1 MNPLIAIIP
10 SRGGSKRIPL
20 KSLEKIN
27 EKTMLSRTINL
38 AKSAGIFEK
47 IVVSTDSQLIA
58 KEAILAGA
66 EVPSLRSEFFDD
78 ISPVSL
84 ATIHTFESLL
94 DKNSA
99 LSEATIV
106 QLMPNC
112 PFLSVNTLLDCVKTQ
127 QEIGSRSLISCI
139 NVDAINWFAFTLD
152 NNQPNWIVKDVNLIS
167 RTQDKAPIYVPS
179 GSVWIAQGDYLLA
192 HKSFYG
198 PNYQFHEIP
207 FLEGYD
213 IDTKEQLEFARLI
226 EKGIEKN

>member
-1 MNPLIAIIP
+1 M
-10 SRGGSKRIPL
+10 
-20 KSLEKIN
+20 KSLEDIN
-27 EKTMLSRTINL
+27 GQTMLSRTINL

-84 ATIHTFESLL
+84 ATIHTFKSIMDEKDSFS
-94 DKNSA
+94 SA
-99 LSEATIV
+99 TVV

-112 PFLSVNTLLDCVKTQ
+112 PFLSVDTLLDCVKTQ

-139 NVDAINWFAFTLD
+139 NVDAINWYAFTLD

>member
-27 EKTMLSRTINL
+27 EKTMLSRTIDL
-38 AKSAGIFEK
+38 AKRSNIFTR
-47 IVVSTDSQLIA
+47 ILVSTDSQEIA
-58 KEAILAGA
+58 DEARLAGA
-66 EVPSLRSEFFDD
+66 EVPNLRSEFFDD

-112 PFLSVNTLLDCVKTQ
+112 PFLSLETLLNCVKAQ
-127 QEIGSRSLISCI
+127 QSLDNESLLSCVKI
-139 NVDAINWFAFTLD
+139 DAINWYAFTLED
-152 NNQPNWIVKDVNLIS
+152 NDPRWIVKDVNLNA
-167 RTQDKAPIYVPS
+167 RTQDNPSIYVPT
-179 GSVWIAQGDYLLA
+179 GSVWIAKAEYLLT
-192 HKSFYG
+192 HRSFYG
-198 PNYQFHEIP
+198 PKYHFHEIP
-207 FLEGYD
+207 YLEGFD
-213 IDTKEQLEFARLI
+213 IDTVEQLDFARMI
-226 EKGIEKN
+226 AKGQSQI